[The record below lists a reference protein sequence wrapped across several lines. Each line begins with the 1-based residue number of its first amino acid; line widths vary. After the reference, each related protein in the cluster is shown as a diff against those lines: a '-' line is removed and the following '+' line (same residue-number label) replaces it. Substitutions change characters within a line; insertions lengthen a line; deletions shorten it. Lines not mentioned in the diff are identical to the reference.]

1 MKIILRRLLRK
12 QKERTIFVLSFTKK
26 RTMTDVVNH
35 HFTHV
40 IYDFVPIPGIHVE
53 FAGKAE
59 ITTSRDGEIIEG
71 IRILSVEVLVNGEKD
86 PFVTL
91 PPEELAPTF
100 YEKAKQAARQAWLEK
115 RAVWQ

>member
-1 MKIILRRLLRK
+1 
-12 QKERTIFVLSFTKK
+12 
-26 RTMTDVVNH
+26 MTDIVNYS
-35 HFTHV
+35 FLETLYGF
-40 IYDFVPIPGIHVE
+40 IPIPGIHVH
-53 FAGKAE
+53 FSGKAE
-59 ITTSRDGEIIEG
+59 ITMSRDYEKIEG
-71 IRILSVEVLVNGEKD
+71 IRIISVEVLVNGKKD